1 MGQPAC
7 RDLQGMGKGRDPR
20 RGGAKFRGES
30 GLSPPPLLA
39 SAAPAEKESP
49 RPWGVLGSRTLS
61 AWAGGPADGDP
72 GRDAGEKGR
81 AVRAIRA

>member
-1 MGQPAC
+1 MGSQEG
-7 RDLQGMGKGRDPR
+7 D
-20 RGGAKFRGES
+20 AKFRGES
-30 GLSPPPLLA
+30 GLIPPPLVV

-49 RPWGVLGSRTLS
+49 RPWGVLGSLTLS

-81 AVRAIRA
+81 AVTAIRA